1 MHKIIIKKGAYKYVK
16 RFDKRKQEEKSLCC
30 EIFDVMVQF
39 MIHTFFYTT
48 PTCIDTKHFLQLPLP
63 GISFCDSMH

>member
-1 MHKIIIKKGAYKYVK
+1 MHKIIMKKGAQYVK
-16 RFDKRKQEEKSLCC
+16 GFDKRKQEDKSLCC

-48 PTCIDTKHFLQLPLP
+48 PTCIDTKHILQLPLP